1 MTTIHRL
8 GVAAALLVSAAS
20 AEALPSTLYVF
31 GDSLV
36 DAGNVFIATGG
47 LTPNPAQ
54 GYFQGRF
61 ANGLSY
67 TDILQAALT
76 GAPTFPSLAGGTN
89 FAFGGARGTGV
100 GGFAVPGLPAQLGLH
115 LAATGGVADP
125 NGLYVLNF
133 GGNDVFGLQSG
144 DTGGLAPAAFS
155 ALFVSNM
162 VSAVTT
168 LDSLGATRIL
178 VMGVPNLTPTGFA
191 LEAALQSAL
200 GLVEPTLGAEL
211 IRFSYQSLLLDFVA
225 DPTAYGFPADTDF
238 TTPCFTVRPIVDGR
252 IDCTGFLSFDGIH
265 FTAEF
270 HRVLALEVARA
281 ASLPIPE
288 PASWALMIAGF
299 GLVGA
304 ALRRSRRRDAAIS

>member
-1 MTTIHRL
+1 MNQAHRFAIAATL
-8 GVAAALLVSAAS
+8 LASAAAAN
-20 AEALPSTLYVF
+20 ALPSTLYVF

-47 LTPNPAQ
+47 ITPNPAQ
-54 GYFQGRF
+54 GYFKGRF
-61 ANGLSY
+61 QNGFAY
-67 TDILQAALT
+67 TDLLQIALT
-76 GAPTFPSLAGGTN
+76 GAPTAPSLAGGTN
-89 FAFGGARGTGV
+89 YAFGGARGTGI
-100 GGFAVPGLPAQLGLH
+100 GGFPVPGLPAQLGLH

-144 DTGGLAPAAFS
+144 DIGGLTPPEFS

-168 LDSLGATRIL
+168 LDALGASRIL

-191 LEAALQSAL
+191 LESALQSAL

-225 DPTAYGFPADTDF
+225 DPTAFGFPADTDF
-238 TTPCFTVRPIVDGR
+238 STPCFTVRPIVDGR

-270 HRVLALEVARA
+270 HRVLAVEVARA

-288 PASWALMIAGF
+288 PAAWVLLISGF

-304 ALRRSRRRDAAIS
+304 ALRRSRRRISAMS